1 MAHDSR
7 PESSSRAAE
16 PADYEAFGLGANVSE
31 QIATGI
37 VVSIAVMIVALIAVL
52 MGMA

>member
-1 MAHDSR
+1 MAHDAR
-7 PESSSRAAE
+7 PPSSTRAAE
-16 PADYEAFGLGANVSE
+16 PADYAVFGLGANVSE
-31 QIATGI
+31 QIVTGI